1 QRINP
6 NVYRLR
12 MDDRYPGLPIFNFE
26 HLKPYR
32 EGDSSH
38 RWNKKKRKR
47 EYLIRWKGYGPHYD
61 TWQVEYDLRSAPDTL
76 AEYKRE
82 KGL

>member
-26 HLKPYR
+26 HLKPYH
-32 EGDSSH
+32 EGRTS
-38 RWNKKKRKR
+38 RKR
-47 EYLIRWKGYGPHYD
+47 QYLVRWKGFGPHYD
-61 TWQVEYDLRSAPDTL
+61 TWQVERDLRNSPDVL

-82 KGL
+82 NGL